1 MLGIPEAQV
10 EGAPCCKENIPILWA
25 MFMIPLQRTSELLSS
40 MLPRPIQFPAFISQL
55 PKDILATG
63 PLSEPLL
70 LEVTLI
76 GSCLR
81 ITIIS
86 NDLHCDSLRQI
97 RWVHWEKRTE
107 KLFIKNQILYQ

>member
-1 MLGIPEAQV
+1 MLGTPEAQV
-10 EGAPCCKENIPILWA
+10 EGAPCCKENTPILWA
-25 MFMIPLQRTSELLSS
+25 MFTIPLQRTLELLSS
-40 MLPRPIQFPAFISQL
+40 MAPRPIQFPAFISQL

-63 PLSEPLL
+63 PSSEPLL

-86 NDLHCDSLRQI
+86 NDLHCDSFSQI
-97 RWVHWEKRTE
+97 IWVHSEKGTG
-107 KLFIKNQILYQ
+107 KLFIKNQILYK